1 MKFLSQTP
9 EHSFNASFEVQEYVL
24 PTFTIDLKTNELILK
39 STKKLE
45 GSVTVEYVYGKPVE
59 GTVSFKFG
67 FDNNQNSQVEFIGKS
82 KNKDLRNGKSSFSF
96 DINEF
101 YLISPHNLYD
111 SNKRFV
117 VEVEVNEFVT
127 GKKAKKLF
135 AKGLFSST
143 AFKFTFD
150 ESINSF
156 KPGFESSFSCRL
168 LYANDKVAPDVPV
181 NVEIPEINLVKRV
194 TTDKEGRLNVSFIV
208 DANLSQVRVD
218 LKTSDPSFGY
228 SEQQSATRVLY
239 KHQSL
244 TGGYLSISRPAKR
257 FQVGEQFET
266 DFILNGL
273 DYEQISAFHY
283 YLISPSGNLIDS
295 KRAKYFET
303 IRFKLTAAHHPQI
316 SLIIIAYPT
325 RETLNKSDLKTNDIL
340 LTDTIYIAVDLP
352 NDCGIK
358 KRLFGESK
366 LIQGNLSDVPV
377 FRPGEKVSLEFTSA
391 SDQELSF
398 VGVDE
403 AVYALSSNTL
413 LVKEKLTKIYEDNT
427 LFCGKGGYTYSDVL
441 LNSGLVLFDPDGPI
455 NHNPVSSMC
464 KGYSPPTLNQKK
476 LKDLRGSNR
485 VKRNGEPFS
494 QLDYDYLKDK
504 ESRDCCRLGS
514 KMSKLSTDPKLCYDK
529 LKILK
534 KHMNSTKCID
544 AFKNCCF
551 SSQSQYD
558 KQKVIT
564 ISAMTLSANSPAG
577 MNDFVHIAQD
587 DAKEGAAYVRE
598 DFRETWLFD
607 VFPLQKNKP
616 ANLTLKLPDSITT
629 QSLSTFALSKESGI
643 CFFQDQ
649 PIELRT
655 FKEVF
660 MQVLLPYQA
669 VQNEQLEMVITVFN
683 YDSEDQ
689 PMIVYFYGV
698 EGICSEAD
706 TDVKS
711 ERKSL
716 AVPKY
721 SSKSISIPLV
731 PLKTG
736 KFKIKI
742 VAVGHSWTDVVIKE
756 LEVIPQ
762 GVTVEVNDDLLNII
776 III

>member
-1 MKFLSQTP
+1 M
-9 EHSFNASFEVQEYVL
+9 L

-45 GSVTVEYVYGKPVE
+45 GNVTVEYVYGKPVE
-59 GTVSFKFG
+59 GFVSFKFG
-67 FDNNQNSQVEFIGKS
+67 YDLNNNLNSQVEFIGKS
-82 KNKDLRNGKSSFSF
+82 KIKDLRDGKSTFSF
-96 DINEF
+96 DIREF
-101 YLISPHNLYD
+101 YIISPSNLFD

-135 AKGLFSST
+135 SKGLFSSS
-143 AFKFTFD
+143 AFKFAFD

-156 KPGFESSFSCRL
+156 KPGLESSFSCRL
-168 LYANDKVAPDVPV
+168 LYANGKVASDVPV
-181 NVEIPEINLVKRV
+181 NVEIPEIDLVKRV
-194 TTDKEGRLNVSFIV
+194 NTNKDGFLNVSFIV
-208 DANLSQVRVD
+208 ESNLSQVRVE
-218 LKTSDPSFGY
+218 LNTSDPAIAY

-239 KHQSL
+239 KHQSP
-244 TGGYLSISRPAKR
+244 TGGYLSISKPTKR
-257 FQVGEQFET
+257 FQVGDQFET

-273 DYEQISAFHY
+273 SHDQISSFNY
-283 YLISPSGNLIDS
+283 YLVSPSGNLIDS
-295 KRAKYFET
+295 KHAKYFEK
-303 IRFKLTAAHHPQI
+303 IKFKLSAMHHPQV
-316 SLIIIAYPT
+316 SLIVIAYPT
-325 RETLNKSDLKTNDIL
+325 RETLNNRSELKTNDIL
-340 LTDTIYIAVDLP
+340 LTDTIYLTVDLP
-352 NDCGIK
+352 DDCGIK

-366 LIQGNLSDVPV
+366 QIASNLGEVPV
-377 FRPGEKVSLEFTSA
+377 FKPGEKVSLEFTSA
-391 SDQELSF
+391 ADQELSF

-413 LVKEKLTKIYEDNT
+413 LVKDKLTKIYEDNT

-441 LNSGLVLFDPDGPI
+441 LNSGLILFDPDAPI

-464 KGYSPPTLNQKK
+464 KGYVQSALNSKK
-476 LKDLRGSNR
+476 LKDLKGSNR
-485 VKRNGEPFS
+485 VKRSDDS
-494 QLDYDYLKDK
+494 QLDYNYLKDK
-504 ESRDCCRLGS
+504 DSKDCCRLGS
-514 KMSKLSTDPKLCYDK
+514 KMSKLSADPKLCYDK
-529 LKILK
+529 LEILK
-534 KHMNSTKCID
+534 KHVNSTKCIE

-551 SSQSQYD
+551 SSQVRNE
-558 KQKVIT
+558 KFRNENQKT
-564 ISAMTLSANSPAG
+564 FAISAVIIQNLGTNLPVLK
-577 MNDFVHIAQD
+577 NDFVHIAED
-587 DAKEGAAYVRE
+587 DEKEGAAYVRE

-607 VFPLQKNKP
+607 VFPMTKNKP
-616 ANLTLKLPDSITT
+616 TNLTLKLPDSITT
-629 QSLSTFALSKESGI
+629 QSLSTFALSREAGI
-643 CFFQDQ
+643 CFFQDR
-649 PIELRT
+649 PIQLRT

-660 MQVLLPYQA
+660 LQVLMPYQA

-683 YDSEDQ
+683 YDSQDQ

-716 AVPKY
+716 AVPRF

-762 GVTVEVNDDLLNII
+762 GVTVEVNLITH
-776 III
+776 